1 MKFNCAPGARVNY
14 LAHYD
19 MDHTKAERR
28 AAFLG
33 KVEATF
39 SSW

>member
-1 MKFNCAPGARVNY
+1 MRFNCAKGTRVDY

-19 MDHTKAERR
+19 MDHTKPERR
-28 AAFLG
+28 AAFLR

-39 SSW
+39 STW